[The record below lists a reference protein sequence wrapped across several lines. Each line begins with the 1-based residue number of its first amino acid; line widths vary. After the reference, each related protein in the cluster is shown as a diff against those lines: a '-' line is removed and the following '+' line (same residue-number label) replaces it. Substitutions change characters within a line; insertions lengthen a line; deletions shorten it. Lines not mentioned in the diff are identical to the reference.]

1 MRETARQEGPASLPG
16 HRAHLPQRLAQL
28 AQDALLVEH
37 LALVAVLVVVM
48 DALPGVRRELVEGH
62 VLLHLLVLSA
72 RRESVTAWPAGLAT
86 PAGTTLSRL
95 LVTRASMAAGGLF
108 G

>member
-1 MRETARQEGPASLPG
+1 MRGTAQQEGLAPLPS
-16 HRAHLPQRLAQL
+16 HQAHLPQWLAQL

-48 DALPGVRRELVEGH
+48 DALAGVGRELVEGH

-72 RRESVTAWPAGLAT
+72 RRERVSPPSQPV
-86 PAGTTLSRL
+86 
-95 LVTRASMAAGGLF
+95 
-108 G
+108 